1 MRRSGRFLCWLL
13 TKANGPLGRGA
24 AVLRLREKG
33 NPTASANG
41 RNGESRHFM
50 TYPLNTMAAYGLKL
64 RIVVAARVAL
74 CWFFGIALAALFGS
88 EGFWLANS
96 HVCRL
101 AAVRARGGSRCCCI
115 PGPHRGSPLPLDC
128 RRSHDW
134 HSGWRLVAGLAGA
147 LFATVTT
154 LPAAA
159 AFIGSSKVRPF
170 SGIATA
176 TEPQTDLP

>member
-1 MRRSGRFLCWLL
+1 MAGM
-13 TKANGPLGRGA
+13 
-24 AVLRLREKG
+24 
-33 NPTASANG
+33 
-41 RNGESRHFM
+41 GESRHFM

-88 EGFWLANS
+88 EGFWLANLMFVAS
-96 HVCRL
+96 LPFVL
-101 AAVRARGGSRCCCI
+101 VAALVAVAFPAHIAARPFLWTVVAATTGI
-115 PGPHRGSPLPLDC
+115 AA
-128 RRSHDW
+128 
-134 HSGWRLVAGLAGA
+134 GWLVAGLAGA